1 MRNHK
6 IGLLYI
12 APWIIGFVLLTI
24 WPIIMSFYYS
34 LTDYNMISTPNFIG
48 LQNYKSLFQSA
59 LVNPNSF
66 SVSLKATFIYVLFSV
81 PLQLIFALFV
91 AFVLNFKIKGISFFR
106 TAYYIPSILG
116 GNVAVGILWRFMFN
130 PTGLVNTFLR
140 TIGIHPVAWLSTTA
154 GAMFSIVLLKVW
166 QFGSSMLIF
175 LAALKNL
182 PPDLYEVASLE
193 GANKIQQFFKITIP
207 LITPS
212 IFFNLVMQISNGFQE
227 FNGPYL
233 VTQGGPLQT
242 TNLASLFIYQ
252 QAFQRYNMGYASAA
266 SWVLFAIIVGITL
279 ILFASQRFWVYYSD
293 GGND

>member
-1 MRNHK
+1 MKNHK

-12 APWIIGFVLLTI
+12 APWIIGFLALTA

-34 LTDYNMISTPNFIG
+34 LTDYNMITTPSFIG
-48 LQNYKSLFQSA
+48 LQNYTSLFQAS
-59 LVNPNSF
+59 NPSNF
-66 SVSLKATFIYVLFSV
+66 TTSLKATVVYVLFSV

-130 PTGLVNTFLR
+130 PTGLVNTFLGA
-140 TIGIHPVAWLSTTA
+140 IGIHPVAWFSTTS
-154 GAMFSIVLLKVW
+154 GAMFAIILLKVW

-193 GANKIQQFFKITIP
+193 GAGKLQQFFKITIP
-207 LITPS
+207 LITPA
-212 IFFNLVMQISNGFQE
+212 IFFNLVMQISNAFQE

-233 VTQGGPLQT
+233 VTQGGPLNT

-252 QAFQRYNMGYASAA
+252 QAFQSYNMGYASAA
-266 SWVLFAIIVGITL
+266 SWVLFVIIVSITL
-279 ILFASQRFWVYYSD
+279 ILFATQKFWVYYPD
-293 GGND
+293 GGNN

>member
-1 MRNHK
+1 MKNHK

-12 APWIIGFVLLTI
+12 APWIIGFLVLTI

-34 LTDYNMISTPNFIG
+34 LTDYNMITTPSFIG
-48 LQNYKSLFQSA
+48 LKNYMSLFQSS

-66 SVSLKATFIYVLFSV
+66 TVSLRATIIYVIFSV

-130 PTGLVNTFLR
+130 PTGLVNTFLG
-140 TIGIHPVAWLSTTA
+140 TFGIHSVDWLSTTA

-193 GANKIQQFFKITIP
+193 GASKLQQFFKITIP

-212 IFFNLVMQISNGFQE
+212 IFFNLIMQISNAFQE

-266 SWVLFAIIVGITL
+266 SWVLFAIIVSITI
-279 ILFASQRFWVYYSD
+279 ILFATQRFWVYYSD

>member
-1 MRNHK
+1 MKNHK

-12 APWIIGFVLLTI
+12 APWIIGFLVLTI

-34 LTDYNMISTPNFIG
+34 LTDYNMITTPSFIG
-48 LQNYKSLFQSA
+48 FKNYTSLFQSS

-66 SVSLKATFIYVLFSV
+66 TVSLRATIIYVIFSV
-81 PLQLIFALFV
+81 PLQLVFALFV

-130 PTGLVNTFLR
+130 PTGLVNTFLG
-140 TIGIHPVAWLSTTA
+140 TFGIHSVDWLSTTA

-193 GANKIQQFFKITIP
+193 GASKLQQFFKITIP

-212 IFFNLVMQISNGFQE
+212 IFFNLVMQISNAFQE

-266 SWVLFAIIVGITL
+266 SWVLFAIIVSITI
-279 ILFASQRFWVYYSD
+279 ILFATQRFWVYYSD